1 MEQGYLI
8 DTNCIIDFAKGNLP
22 DNARKFL
29 SAVLD
34 NQPFIS
40 VINKIEVLG
49 FSNPGHAILELM
61 KVASVIS
68 ITDAIVDETIAIRR
82 ACKIKLHDAII
93 AATAVNKKLNLVTR
107 NLTDFKIIQE
117 LVLVN
122 PWDK

>member
-1 MEQGYLI
+1 
-8 DTNCIIDFAKGNLP
+8 
-22 DNARKFL
+22 
-29 SAVLD
+29 
-34 NQPFIS
+34 
-40 VINKIEVLG
+40 
-49 FSNPGHAILELM
+49 M

-93 AATAVNKKLNLVTR
+93 AATAVNKKLILVTR